1 MTITALTKEMM
12 KRRRVLIALLWLL
25 GTSSV
30 SGKQNIIQPP
40 DVQQVAAV
48 ADSIIFKRALESIQ
62 NRVPLTYN
70 AEVQKFIDIYVNR
83 QKGRISQMLGLSQYY
98 FPIYK
103 KVFENRNVPEEL
115 KYISVIESSLN
126 PQAVSHMGATGP
138 WQFLYEVGKLYG
150 LEISDRV
157 DERKDPFLAANAAA
171 SHLLESYYMYDDW
184 LLAIASYNC
193 GRNNIKWAME
203 KAGGKSDYWSIRQYL
218 PTETQNYVPAYIAT
232 VYVMNHYWK
241 HHIEPGT
248 TDLPMETES
257 ILVNSSVTFSAVASA
272 SNLSIEEVA
281 RLNPA
286 YLEGQI
292 YGSKA
297 RPQRLILPASRK
309 PYLDLVNDVVNGRPV
324 SDARLQAANNI
335 FYKSSGAG
343 VKSASRT
350 RSGDQVITY
359 RVQPGDTLSS
369 IVDQFKGAT
378 EEEIK
383 VINKLKD
390 SSSVKTGM
398 VLKIIGG

>member
-1 MTITALTKEMM
+1 M
-12 KRRRVLIALLWLL
+12 KRRKVLTVLLLIF
-25 GTSSV
+25 GTSGV
-30 SGKQNIIQPP
+30 FGKQRSNPSP
-40 DVQQVAAV
+40 DSYQVAAV

-70 AEVQKFIDIYVNR
+70 AEVQRFIDIYITR
-83 QKGRISQMLGLSQYY
+83 QKSRISQMLGLSQYY

-150 LEISDRV
+150 LKISDLV

-184 LLAIASYNC
+184 LVAIASYNC

-203 KAGGKSDYWSIRQYL
+203 KAGGKGDYWSIRQYL

-241 HHIEPGT
+241 HNIEPGT
-248 TDLPMETES
+248 TDLPFETETIS
-257 ILVNSSVTFSAVASA
+257 VSSPVTFSAIASA
-272 SNLSIEEVA
+272 SNLTTEEIA

-286 YLEGQI
+286 YLQGGI
-292 YGSKA
+292 YGSEEY
-297 RPQRLILPASRK
+297 PQRLVLPANRK
-309 PYLDLVNDVVNGRPV
+309 PYFDLVNDVMNGQTV

-335 FYKSSGAG
+335 FYKTRGAG
-343 VKSASRT
+343 VKGTSRT
-350 RSGDQVITY
+350 RSGDQVIMY
-359 RVQPGDTLSS
+359 RVQRGDTLSS
-369 IVDQFKGAT
+369 IVAQFKGAT
-378 EEEIK
+378 EEEII

>member
-1 MTITALTKEMM
+1 MPLTKKMM
-12 KRRRVLIALLWLL
+12 KGRKVLITLLWLL
-25 GTSSV
+25 GTSFV
-30 SGKQNIIQPP
+30 FGKQSTVPSSGAYYAN
-40 DVQQVAAV
+40 VG

-70 AEVQKFIDIYVNR
+70 AEVQRFIDIYINR
-83 QKGRISQMLGLSQYY
+83 QKARVSQMLGLSQYY

-150 LEISDRV
+150 LEISDQV
-157 DERKDPFLAANAAA
+157 DERKDPYLAANAAA
-171 SHLLESYYMYDDW
+171 SHLLESYYIYDDW

-203 KAGGKSDYWSIRQYL
+203 KAGGKRDYWSIRQYL
-218 PTETQNYVPAYIAT
+218 PTETQNYIPAYIAT
-232 VYVMNHYWK
+232 VYIMNHYWK
-241 HHIEPGT
+241 HNIEPSG
-248 TDLPMETES
+248 TDLPLETEH
-257 ILVNSSVTFSAVASA
+257 ITVNSTVTFRSIADA
-272 SNLSIEEVA
+272 SNLTTDEIA

-286 YLEGQI
+286 YLQGAI
-292 YGSKA
+292 TGSA
-297 RPQRLILPASRK
+297 ERPQRLILPGSRK
-309 PYLDLVNDVVNGRPV
+309 PYLELVNEVVNGRPV
-324 SDARLQAANNI
+324 SDARLQAANSI
-335 FYKSSGAG
+335 FYKGIGTG
-343 VKSASRT
+343 VKRT
-350 RSGDQVITY
+350 GFTKSGDEVITY

-369 IVDQFKGAT
+369 IANQFKGAT

-383 VINKLKD
+383 VMNKLKD

>member
-1 MTITALTKEMM
+1 M
-12 KRRRVLIALLWLL
+12 KRRNVLIALLFLL
-25 GTSSV
+25 GTTNV
-30 SGKQNIIQPP
+30 SAKRTLTNSNQW
-40 DVQQVAAV
+40 AAGT
-48 ADSIIFKRALESIQ
+48 DSIIYKRSLESLQ

-83 QKGRISQMLGLSQYY
+83 QKGRVSQMLGLSQYY

-157 DERKDPFLAANAAA
+157 DERKDPLLAANAAA

-193 GRNNIKWAME
+193 GRNNIRWAME
-203 KAGGKSDYWSIRQYL
+203 KAGGKSDYWSIRPYL
-218 PTETQNYVPAYIAT
+218 PIETQNYVPAYIAT
-232 VYVMNHYWK
+232 VYIMNHYWK
-241 HHIEPGT
+241 HNIEPG
-248 TDLPMETES
+248 DIELPLEVEYIT
-257 ILVNSSVTFSAVASA
+257 VNSTVTFSSIAAA
-272 SNLSIEEVA
+272 SNMTTEEIVK
-281 RLNPA
+281 LNPA
-286 YLEGQI
+286 YLQGAI
-292 YGSKA
+292 HGSPDK
-297 RPQRLILPASRK
+297 PQKLVLPGSRK
-309 PYLDLVNDVVNGRPV
+309 PYMELVNDVLNGRPV
-324 SDARLQAANNI
+324 TGARLQAANNI
-335 FYKSSGAG
+335 FYKSRETG
-343 VKSASRT
+343 VRRT
-350 RSGDQVITY
+350 GYTQSGDQIITY

-369 IVDQFKGAT
+369 IAGQFKGAT

>member
-1 MTITALTKEMM
+1 MM
-12 KRRRVLIALLWLL
+12 KRRKVLIALLWLL

-30 SGKQNIIQPP
+30 SGKQNITQST
-40 DVQQVAAV
+40 DVYHVTIP
-48 ADSIIFKRALESIQ
+48 ADSIIYKRALESIQ

-70 AEVQKFIDIYVNR
+70 AEVQKFIDIYINR

-103 KVFENRNVPEEL
+103 KIFENRNVPEEL

-138 WQFLYEVGKLYG
+138 WQFLHEVGKLYG

-171 SHLLESYYMYDDW
+171 SHLLESYYIYDDW

-203 KAGGKSDYWSIRQYL
+203 KAGGKTDYWSIRPYL
-218 PTETQNYVPAYIAT
+218 PAETQNYVPAYIAT
-232 VYVMNHYWK
+232 VYIMNHYWK
-241 HHIEPGT
+241 HNIEPGG
-248 TDLPMETES
+248 TDLPLETEN
-257 ILVNSSVTFSAVASA
+257 IQVNSTATFSSIASA
-272 SNLSIEEVA
+272 SNLTTEEIA

-286 YLEGQI
+286 YLQGAI
-292 YGSKA
+292 HGSPEH
-297 RPQRLILPASRK
+297 PQRLVLPGSRK
-309 PYLDLVNDVVNGRPV
+309 PYLELVNDVVNGRQI
-324 SDARLQAANNI
+324 SDARLQAANSI
-335 FYKSSGAG
+335 FYKNRASGM
-343 VKSASRT
+343 KRT
-350 RSGDQVITY
+350 GYTQSGDQVITY

-369 IVDQFKGAT
+369 IANQFKGAT

-390 SSSVKTGM
+390 SSSVRTGM

>member
-1 MTITALTKEMM
+1 M
-12 KRRRVLIALLWLL
+12 KRRKVLTALLWLL
-25 GTSSV
+25 GTSTV
-30 SGKQNIIQPP
+30 FGKQTTTSFS
-40 DVQQVAAV
+40 DTYHVTVG
-48 ADSIIFKRALESIQ
+48 ADSMMYKRSLESIQ
-62 NRVPLTYN
+62 DRVPLTYN
-70 AEVQKFIDIYVNR
+70 TEVQKFIDIFINR

-126 PQAVSHMGATGP
+126 PQAVSHMGAAGP

-171 SHLLESYYMYDDW
+171 SHLLESYYIYDDW

-232 VYVMNHYWK
+232 VYIMNHYWK
-241 HHIEPGT
+241 HNIEPGG
-248 TDLPMETES
+248 TDLPLETES
-257 ILVNSSVTFSAVASA
+257 IPVSSTVTFRSIASA
-272 SNLSIEEVA
+272 SNLTTEEIA

-286 YLEGQI
+286 HLQGAI
-292 YGSKA
+292 YGSA
-297 RPQRLILPASRK
+297 ERPQLLVLPGSRK
-309 PYLDLVNDVVNGRPV
+309 PYLELVKDVLHGRPV

-335 FYKSSGAG
+335 FYKSRGAA
-343 VKSASRT
+343 VKST
-350 RSGDQVITY
+350 GHTQSGDQVITY

-369 IVDQFKGAT
+369 IADQFKGAT

-398 VLKIIGG
+398 ILKIIGG

>member
-1 MTITALTKEMM
+1 M
-12 KRRRVLIALLWLL
+12 KRRNVLIALLFLL
-25 GTSSV
+25 GTANV
-30 SGKQNIIQPP
+30 SGKQTLTASYQWVPN
-40 DVQQVAAV
+40 
-48 ADSIIFKRALESIQ
+48 ADSIIYKRALESLQ

-157 DERKDPFLAANAAA
+157 DERKDPLLAANAAA

-203 KAGGKSDYWSIRQYL
+203 KAGGKSDYWSIRPYL
-218 PTETQNYVPAYIAT
+218 PIETQNYVPAYIAT
-232 VYVMNHYWK
+232 VYIMNHYWK
-241 HHIEPGT
+241 HNIEPGDI
-248 TDLPMETES
+248 DLPLEVEYITVDS
-257 ILVNSSVTFSAVASA
+257 TVTFSSIAAA
-272 SNLSIEEVA
+272 SNMTTEEIA

-286 YLEGQI
+286 YLQ
-292 YGSKA
+292 GSIHGSLNK
-297 RPQRLILPASRK
+297 PQKLVLPGSRK
-309 PYLDLVNDVVNGRPV
+309 PYLELVNDVLNGRPV
-324 SDARLQAANNI
+324 TGARLQAANNV
-335 FYKSSGAG
+335 FYKSRQTG
-343 VKSASRT
+343 VKRT
-350 RSGDQVITY
+350 GYTQSGDQIITY

-369 IVDQFKGAT
+369 IAGQFKGAT

>member
-1 MTITALTKEMM
+1 MPLTREMM
-12 KRRRVLIALLWLL
+12 KRRKVLITLLWLL
-25 GTSSV
+25 GTSTVFGRQNTAPS
-30 SGKQNIIQPP
+30 SG
-40 DVQQVAAV
+40 AYHATAG

-70 AEVQKFIDIYVNR
+70 AEVQKFINIYIAK

-150 LEISDRV
+150 LEISDQV
-157 DERKDPFLAANAAA
+157 DERKDPYLAANAAA
-171 SHLLESYYMYDDW
+171 SHLLESYYIYDDW

-203 KAGGKSDYWSIRQYL
+203 KAGGKRDYWSIRQYL
-218 PTETQNYVPAYIAT
+218 PIETQNYVPAYIAT

-241 HHIEPGT
+241 HSIEPSG
-248 TDLPMETES
+248 TDLPLEAEYIT
-257 ILVNSSVTFSAVASA
+257 VNSTVTFRSVADA
-272 SNLSIEEVA
+272 SNLTTEEIA

-286 YLEGQI
+286 YLQGAI
-292 YGSKA
+292 TGSA
-297 RPQRLILPASRK
+297 ERPQRLVLPGSRK
-309 PYLDLVNDVVNGRPV
+309 PYLELVNEVVNGRPV
-324 SDARLQAANNI
+324 SDARLQAANSI
-335 FYKSSGAG
+335 FYKGIGTG
-343 VKSASRT
+343 VKRT
-350 RSGDQVITY
+350 GFTKSGDEVITY

-369 IVDQFKGAT
+369 IANQFKGAT

-383 VINKLKD
+383 VMNKLKD